1 MGGSSRVTS
10 QAFSNALPFSI
21 SHAPTPAENPI
32 IPVVLSNKS
41 YLAALTSRLRE
52 ATPCT
57 CSKVRL
63 GGLHYGTTLV
73 TYKERSSL
81 FEFPSTPLS
90 APENPDVFRIKGTI
104 IPEVLPVTGFFAAYA
119 SIFTYLHY
127 TIAGQSLAVGSSLIP
142 ILSFVVGLLLAFR
155 TVSLVVVDWPGM
167 RRFWEGRK
175 LWANFVA
182 LSRNLARLTW
192 VSNPSSHVLQDGS
205 PNQAAIEAKER
216 LVQLTIALAVSTK
229 HHLRH
234 EPGPNY
240 PDLVHLLPAEF
251 VERIGS
257 ASTGKTKPLVAGTI
271 GARNLPMEITH
282 LMSSQMLELRD
293 KVYIDSNLYG
303 AMVFILNDLVQTI
316 SSMERVSSTPMPT
329 AYTVHLK
336 QVLGLYCLALPPQ
349 LIGQLA
355 LFQVPVVSLAAFA
368 LFGVARIGDEIE
380 DPFGYDPNDLK
391 LDQFCED
398 LKLELEAMMEEPP
411 LTIGSRSTP

>member
-1 MGGSSRVTS
+1 MWVVQRAQVLGYRRLDFRSCR
-10 QAFSNALPFSI
+10 I
-21 SHAPTPAENPI
+21 NPI
-32 IPVVLSNKS
+32 WQRLPLGYAKQSPV
-41 YLAALTSRLRE
+41 LAATSVLVGSTTVPRLILTRSEAPSSNSLQPRFRPRRLIID
-52 ATPCT
+52 
-57 CSKVRL
+57 
-63 GGLHYGTTLV
+63 
-73 TYKERSSL
+73 
-81 FEFPSTPLS
+81 
-90 APENPDVFRIKGTI
+90 PDVFRIKGTI
-104 IPEVLPVTGFFAAYA
+104 IPEVLPVTGFFATYA

-127 TIAGQSLAVGSSLIP
+127 TVAGQSLAVGSHLIP

-155 TVSLVVVDWPGM
+155 TNLAYD
-167 RRFWEGRK
+167 RFWEGRK

-205 PNQAAIEAKER
+205 PNQAAIQAKER
-216 LVQLTIALAVSTK
+216 LVRLTIALAVSTK

-240 PDLVHLLPAEF
+240 PDLVHLLPPEF
-251 VERIGS
+251 VERVGS
-257 ASTGKTKPLVAGTI
+257 ASTGKTKPLIAGTI
-271 GARNLPMEITH
+271 GARNLPMEISH

-411 LTIGSRSTP
+411 LTIESRSTT